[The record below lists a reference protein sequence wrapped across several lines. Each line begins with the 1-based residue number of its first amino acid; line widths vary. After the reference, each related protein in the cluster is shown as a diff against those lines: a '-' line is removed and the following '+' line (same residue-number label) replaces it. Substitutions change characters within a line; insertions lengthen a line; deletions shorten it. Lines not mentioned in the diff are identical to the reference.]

1 MVPGITHILHGTVFE
16 SILEM
21 QELTD
26 IILYIILINTRN
38 NIHHIL
44 MKVEAVVV
52 MKYHQIR

>member
-1 MVPGITHILHGTVFE
+1 MVPGITHLLHGTVFE
-16 SILEM
+16 IILEM

-26 IILYIILINTRN
+26 IILYILLINTRN

-52 MKYHQIR
+52 MKYHQI